1 MAVVAHPAGLRAD
14 VGISRVLLAG
24 LCALH
29 VGAALALG
37 VSALPAWLRGVG
49 LALVA
54 VSLVREWLRHAG
66 PGRITAIGHD
76 PSGGWWLERGG
87 RRQEVAVLP
96 ETTLLPGCVL
106 LCLRDARGRH
116 RRCPL
121 LADAVAADALRRLRG
136 RLRTG
141 GGGGDP
147 EGAAPT
153 DPG

>member
-1 MAVVAHPAGLRAD
+1 MAVTSHAAGLRVE

-29 VGAALALG
+29 LGAALALG
-37 VSALPAWLRGVG
+37 VSALATWLRGMG
-49 LALVA
+49 LVLVA
-54 VSLVREWLRHAG
+54 ASLVREWLRYAG
-66 PGRITAIGHD
+66 PRRITAIGCD
-76 PSGGWWLERGG
+76 AGGGWWLEMGG

-96 ETTLLPGCVL
+96 ETTVIPGCVL

-136 RLRTG
+136 RLRTAG
-141 GGGGDP
+141 GGTGG
-147 EGAAPT
+147 
-153 DPG
+153 